1 MFLIQKEIYSLEKK
15 IKDIDIN
22 KLQIIN
28 DKNFKKLWQLFDF

>member
-28 DKNFKKLWQLFDF
+28 DINFFLKKF